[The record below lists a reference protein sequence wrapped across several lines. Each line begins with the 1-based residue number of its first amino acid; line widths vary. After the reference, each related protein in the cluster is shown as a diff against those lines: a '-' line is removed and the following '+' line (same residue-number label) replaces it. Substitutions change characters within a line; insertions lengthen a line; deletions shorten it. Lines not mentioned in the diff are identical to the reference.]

1 MRHIQTASTLGYA
14 VHSTIIAAWALT
26 AQKLRN
32 LLPSHCECQPCCHIE
47 DASRESIRASLLGGA
62 STVKV
67 ERSGPSNTFTAHSE
81 PYNRERFMRA
91 VD

>member
-32 LLPSHCECQPCCHIE
+32 LRDLRLRVNQYVPVFLATRAQSRWSAAERAIPLLRA
-47 DASRESIRASLLGGA
+47 ASRTIE
-62 STVKV
+62 
-67 ERSGPSNTFTAHSE
+67 
-81 PYNRERFMRA
+81 ERFTRGLDELA
-91 VD
+91 VSLIQ